1 MINQHPGGERPA
13 AGLVMEQ
20 IGKRFASVTALNAVT
35 LRLNP
40 GEIHGLIGE
49 NGAGKSTLIKIL
61 AGVYQADSGSATL
74 DGHPLPLGNPAA
86 IEAAGIR
93 VIHQELNLIPHFTV
107 AESVFLGQEY
117 RTRWGALDRRRMK
130 AATAQFFQQNWQL
143 AIDPERLVRDL
154 SLAERK
160 LVQIARALIDG
171 AARLVVFDEPTAPL
185 EAQEASLVSS
195 AILRLRDQGIAILY
209 ISHYLNEIATLCD
222 RGTVLRNGEVVG
234 YPDRDLLQNTEALI
248 AMMVGREIDQLYTP
262 RQRPAADNG
271 ATPLLSVRQLSDG
284 RQLQDLSFDIQPGE
298 IVGVAGLLGA
308 GRDVLVDLLYGLR
321 PAERGT
327 IHLEGRPRRIRT
339 PKQAIRAGMAL
350 VPRDR
355 RHQGLILPFTTADNI
370 NLASLPET
378 ATFGWERRGLAE
390 QKARDWIVQL
400 AIRPGRPGL
409 PVRYMSGGNQQKA
422 ILARWLGTNARLFIL
437 DEPTLGVDI
446 GARRDIYQRTRQL
459 ADQGRAV
466 LVSSSDAPELLGLC
480 DRILVLWR
488 GALAAGLPPLLATL
502 STSVAFTGLTD
513 LLTGQRRIAVSD
525 PLMVAFRDNSVLG
538 LPWPLVYLLGVF
550 ILFQFLLHHSRFG
563 QHVQAVGGN
572 RDMAQMSGLNVRRL
586 TLLVW
591 LLAGIA
597 AGLAILPLLSQGSG
611 SSSGT
616 ATPLLLE
623 TVLATFI
630 GAAFSRRRV
639 VTIWGALLGAILV
652 NALSNGLGLLGV
664 NIFWMGAIKGGLIL
678 VVLAASAVRHK
689 GGEA

>member
-1 MINQHPGGERPA
+1 MWDSQFPFGADWHQGQSLNPA
-13 AGLVMEQ
+13 CDNAVNREFS
-20 IGKRFASVTALNAVT
+20 RFAACNRAVEHGTVDQLTGVVHANVVSACRDSAVALVDHAELQARLGAVHAFTLTVLFQIFHAFCRHLFEACATHSVRTFVDFTQRTAHNINRNGWLFAF
-35 LRLNP
+35 P
-40 GEIHGLIGE
+40 GKKLLFMGNEFAQGREWNHDVSLDWHLLEGGDNWHHG
-49 NGAGKSTLIKIL
+49 
-61 AGVYQADSGSATL
+61 VQ
-74 DGHPLPLGNPAA
+74 
-86 IEAAGIR
+86 
-93 VIHQELNLIPHFTV
+93 
-107 AESVFLGQEY
+107 
-117 RTRWGALDRRRMK
+117 
-130 AATAQFFQQNWQL
+130 
-143 AIDPERLVRDL
+143 RLVRDL

-378 ATFGWERRGLAE
+378 ATFGWERRGIAE
-390 QKARDWIVQL
+390 QKARDWIEQL

-422 ILARWLGTNARLFIL
+422 ILARWLGTDARLFIL

-488 GALAAGLPPLLATL
+488 GALAANLPTR
-502 STSVAFTGLTD
+502 GLTLD
-513 LLTGQRRIAVSD
+513 A
-525 PLMVAFRDNSVLG
+525 
-538 LPWPLVYLLGVF
+538 
-550 ILFQFLLHHSRFG
+550 
-563 QHVQAVGGN
+563 
-572 RDMAQMSGLNVRRL
+572 
-586 TLLVW
+586 LLV
-591 LLAGIA
+591 
-597 AGLAILPLLSQGSG
+597 AI
-611 SSSGT
+611 
-616 ATPLLLE
+616 
-623 TVLATFI
+623 
-630 GAAFSRRRV
+630 
-639 VTIWGALLGAILV
+639 
-652 NALSNGLGLLGV
+652 NGGQEP
-664 NIFWMGAIKGGLIL
+664 
-678 VVLAASAVRHK
+678 SP
-689 GGEA
+689 